1 MTRLKIGFICTH
13 NACRSQIAE
22 AMGRHL
28 AADVLESCSAGT
40 NIKEAIDPAA
50 ARLMKEHYG
59 IDMVK
64 EGQHTKTLSEIGSV
78 DVVVTMGC
86 GVQCP
91 SLPCQQRFDWRL
103 EDPTG
108 KDDAAY
114 LRVMEE
120 IRQKIVMLRQQILAE
135 SVR

>member
-1 MTRLKIGFICTH
+1 MLKVGFICTH

-40 NIKEAIDPAA
+40 DIKEAIDPAA

>member
-1 MTRLKIGFICTH
+1 MLRVGFICTH
-13 NACRSQIAE
+13 NACRSQITE

>member
-1 MTRLKIGFICTH
+1 
-13 NACRSQIAE
+13 
-22 AMGRHL
+22 MGRHL

-91 SLPCQQRFDWRL
+91 SRPCQQRFDWGL

-108 KDDAAY
+108 KDDTAY

-120 IRQKIVMLRQQILAE
+120 IRQKIVMLREQILTE

>member
-1 MTRLKIGFICTH
+1 MTMLKVGFICTH

-40 NIKEAIDPAA
+40 DIKEAIDPAA

>member
-40 NIKEAIDPAA
+40 DIKEAIDPAA

>member
-1 MTRLKIGFICTH
+1 MTMLRVGFICTH

-40 NIKEAIDPAA
+40 DIKDAIDPAA

-59 IDMVK
+59 IDMIK

-91 SLPCQQRFDWRL
+91 SLPCQQRFDWGL

-108 KDDAAY
+108 KDDSAY
-114 LRVMEE
+114 LQVMEE